1 MVEAMNR
8 LVDDVLWVGVLML
21 GVLVVLFLV
30 VPLCVTGLMAFDS
43 RTYLGPLPPP
53 SFSTQWFAR
62 FFSQQYFIEGLK
74 TSLKVSG
81 LAVLIAVSIGVAAA
95 VYLHERHTRRAT
107 LLASFFVA
115 PLIVPPVVLGFALLV
130 FLATIGIFDGFVR
143 LVCGHVILI
152 TPYAIRATLAS
163 LAGLD
168 PHLPEAA
175 MSLGATERQ
184 AFWRVTFP
192 LSRTGIIA
200 GAIFGLAVSL
210 DDVAVSMFLTDPET
224 YTLPVALI
232 SNMRAS
238 FDLTIAAASLLIVG
252 ANIALML
259 ALDRCVGINRI
270 LGQGLRGG

>member
-1 MVEAMNR
+1 M
-8 LVDDVLWVGVLML
+8 
-21 GVLVVLFLV
+21 
-30 VPLCVTGLMAFDS
+30 
-43 RTYLGPLPPP
+43 
-53 SFSTQWFAR
+53 
-62 FFSQQYFIEGLK
+62 
-74 TSLKVSG
+74 
-81 LAVLIAVSIGVAAA
+81 
-95 VYLHERHTRRAT
+95 
-107 LLASFFVA
+107 
-115 PLIVPPVVLGFALLV
+115 VLGFALLV
-130 FLATIGIFDGFVR
+130 FLATIGLFDGFVR

-259 ALDRCVGINRI
+259 ALSPARRA
-270 LGQGLRGG
+270 